1 MSMRERKRNVKIRQS
16 WQSNNSHWN
25 VAIIS
30 LPSLMVVRL
39 SQVIDIDL
47 LPNIE
52 ITAEQVSFE
61 WSHHSWFL
69 FNDSIDR
76 EQNSTLHGS
85 VISIFSSLFD
95 CNLSEF
101 DTNCK
106 ILFTLGFQL
115 LGKKWLFWID
125 CTLWEH
131 YKWWWSLSLDG
142 NMVFFFCLTSQITV
156 MIKVVYLQIIFNS
169 ATTHW
174 FQKEKFA
181 ARWK

>member
-16 WQSNNSHWN
+16 WESNNSHWN

-30 LPSLMVVRL
+30 LPSLKVVRL

-95 CNLSEF
+95 CKLSKF

-125 CTLWEH
+125 CTLWEQ

-174 FQKEKFA
+174 FPKEKFA

>member
-95 CNLSEF
+95 CKLSEF

-125 CTLWEH
+125 CTLWEQ